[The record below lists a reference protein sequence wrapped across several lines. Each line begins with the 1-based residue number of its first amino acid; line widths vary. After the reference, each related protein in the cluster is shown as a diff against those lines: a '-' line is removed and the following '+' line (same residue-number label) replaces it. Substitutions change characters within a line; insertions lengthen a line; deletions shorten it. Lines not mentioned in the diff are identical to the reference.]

1 MDNVSKILN
10 FINSQQ
16 ESPPQEPTQQ
26 EQKQIQPPQQEK
38 PQEDFKDSKLYNSTL
53 RKINKISTFP
63 NIINGKIINSA
74 DELLAYKNLLQNQ
87 RKQFLAEERK
97 KKKDSTKLNLEALP
111 TKEDTTDLIEEDNIF
126 YKRGNIEAIRKD
138 DRIIE
143 IPKTN
148 KKDRKILM
156 NKAMK
161 DNKIKELTQAKDEEE
176 FKNIS
181 SEVFKEPPIK
191 EVYEKHISNDI
202 NPDKTWSKDDFIK
215 EMLKYIDKK
224 TQPIKNEPKSN
235 YLGLNLYN
243 LNNKR

>member
-16 ESPPQEPTQQ
+16 EPTPQ
-26 EQKQIQPPQQEK
+26 EQKQESIQQKPKEEK
-38 PQEDFKDSKLYNSTL
+38 EEKEDFKDSKLYNSTL

-74 DELLAYKNLLQNQ
+74 DELLAYKTSLQNQ

-97 KKKDSTKLNLEALP
+97 KKKDSTKLNLETLP